1 MKKHLK
7 CTNWRN
13 SSATS
18 SATSSAPLNE
28 TSDAPSFVSLC
39 KLLSESLG
47 AASIYPQ
54 VHP

>member
-7 CTNWRN
+7 CTYWRN
-13 SSATS
+13 S

-39 KLLSESLG
+39 KLLNESLG

-54 VHP
+54 VRP